1 MNPLHDTNPTTFVAY
16 YEDGSVK
23 RGLSYLEAVEL
34 FNSREQNGVQS
45 IAPVD
50 QPYTPT

>member
-23 RGLSYLEAVEL
+23 RGLSYVEALDL
-34 FNSREQNGVQS
+34 FNSREQTGVVS
-45 IAPVD
+45 IAPTD
-50 QPYTPT
+50 QPYRPV